1 MAKGSNVRTF
11 QSCAPPQTPA
21 ESSCSLNKV
30 CSETPDS
37 ETQASEISSFPA
49 LFLRFPAFGVWLAMQ
64 FSTAKAE
71 RGTRRQIM
79 LTAGDITFM
88 EAAGQRGPK
97 QYCML

>member
-21 ESSCSLNKV
+21 ESSRSLNKV

-49 LFLRFPAFGVWLAMQ
+49 LFLRFPSVGVWLAMQ

-71 RGTRRQIM
+71 RGTRRQITPTETN
-79 LTAGDITFM
+79 LPYIPIPYIRTI
-88 EAAGQRGPK
+88 
-97 QYCML
+97 